1 MDKNN
6 FTDPGCYD
14 QTKKGN
20 ALMDT
25 GLFINKTDDIPNTAI
40 VPCNTDW

>member
-6 FTDPGCYD
+6 FTDPGCYE

-25 GLFINKTDDIPNTAI
+25 SLFINKADDIPNTAI

>member
-25 GLFINKTDDIPNTAI
+25 RLFINKTDDIPNTAI